1 MKILII
7 SSYFGNVI
15 GGALNFIKKIS
26 RELTS
31 RGHTVILLLDRRYY
45 ELFSE
50 KDFNIIWFSSTKI
63 SSYSPSLSFVKI
75 LSKIDV
81 DVIHLHG
88 FMSFQIDAGAII
100 GRIKKI
106 PIILTPH
113 GSLMG
118 YDHLYDKFLDKI
130 PYKIHNAITLKLATR
145 CSKFI
150 IPTSDAEFDDCVKF
164 GIANKKIKL
173 IPLAFNSLENWDENE
188 LKQKNRLL
196 FVGRIVPLKNL
207 EIILKSIQILKR
219 DLPSIQLT
227 IVGDEIKGRIKGDE
241 GYKQKL
247 IELIKELDIN
257 ENVKFERWK
266 RGNELWDEYKKSELF
281 ILASTYENFCLPLL
295 EAATFGIPLISS
307 NVGIAQKLVGK
318 NKGGNIIYKL
328 DANEYARKIKELL
341 EDKKRY
347 SECSE
352 YIKKMTENFTIK
364 SIVNEYEEIFIR
376 IKKNG

>member
-1 MKILII
+1 LRILII

-50 KDFNIIWFSSTKI
+50 TDFNIIWFSSTKI

-81 DVIHLHG
+81 DIIHLHG

-100 GRIKKI
+100 GHIRKI

-145 CSKFI
+145 YSKFI
-150 IPTSDAEFDDCVKF
+150 IPTSDAEFDDCIKF
-164 GIANKKIKL
+164 GITNKKIKL
-173 IPLAFNSLENWDENE
+173 IPLAFNSLENWNKKE

-207 EIILKSIQILKR
+207 EILLKSIQVLKK
-219 DLPSIQLT
+219 DFPTIQLT
-227 IVGDEIKGRIKGDE
+227 IVGDEVKGRIKGDE

-247 IELIKELDIN
+247 VELIKELNIN
-257 ENVKFERWK
+257 ENVKFKGWK
-266 RGNELWDEYKKSELF
+266 TGKELWDEYKKSELF

-307 NVGIAQKLVGK
+307 NVGIAQKLIGK
-318 NKGGNIIYKL
+318 NQGGNIIYEL
-328 DANEYARKIKELL
+328 NANDYAKKIKELL
-341 EDKKRY
+341 EDKERY

-352 YIKKMTENFTIK
+352 YIKKITKNFTIK
-364 SIVNEYEEIFIR
+364 SIVNEYEKIFIR